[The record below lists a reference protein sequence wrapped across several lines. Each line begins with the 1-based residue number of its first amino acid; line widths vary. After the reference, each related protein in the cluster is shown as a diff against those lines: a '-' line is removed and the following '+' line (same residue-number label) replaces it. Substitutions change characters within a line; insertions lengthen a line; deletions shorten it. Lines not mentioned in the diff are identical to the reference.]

1 MKMPVL
7 TSVVIFVILLFW
19 FIKRSAK
26 KSRDEIEAFV
36 NRENEA
42 NSTRKQPID
51 GLPYIKIPEELFSI
65 KYSDSAKMQEVMR
78 SLNFLK
84 DKKILNLTGISNTDL
99 KLQYGAANLP
109 ELSECDER
117 YTLLVRTLQN
127 FAECLLEENSE
138 QDAVRVLE
146 FSVSTGCDA
155 LRSYTLLADYYS
167 KTGAFEKI
175 NELKEKAAGLN
186 SLTAPSIM
194 RMLETKSAA
203 PN

>member
-36 NRENEA
+36 NRENKA

-117 YTLLVRTLQN
+117 YTLLVRSLQS
-127 FAECLLEENSE
+127 FAECLSENGSE
-138 QDAVRVLE
+138 QEAIRILE
-146 FSVSTGCDA
+146 FSISTGSDI
-155 LRSYTLLADYYS
+155 LGSYTLLAGLYE
-167 KTGAFEKI
+167 KAGTPEKI
-175 NELKEKAAGLN
+175 NTLKEKAVSLN

-194 RMLETKSAA
+194 RMLEKAS
-203 PN
+203 PDS

>member
-36 NRENEA
+36 SRENEA
-42 NSTRKQPID
+42 NSARRQPID
-51 GLPYIKIPEELFSI
+51 DLPYIMIPEELFHI
-65 KYSDSAKMQEVMR
+65 KYNESVKMQEVMR
-78 SLNFLK
+78 NLDFLK

-99 KLQYGAANLP
+99 KLKYGAANLP

-117 YTLLVRTLQN
+117 YTLLVRSLQN
-127 FAECLLEENSE
+127 FAEYLSENGSE
-138 QDAVRVLE
+138 QDAIRILE
-146 FSVSTGCDA
+146 FSISTGSDI
-155 LRSYTLLADYYS
+155 LGSYTLLAGLYE
-167 KTGAFEKI
+167 KAGTPEKI
-175 NELKEKAAGLN
+175 NTLKEKAVSLN

-194 RMLETKSAA
+194 RMLEKAA
-203 PN
+203 TPD

>member
-42 NSTRKQPID
+42 NATRRQPID
-51 GLPYIKIPEELFSI
+51 GLPYIEIPEELFQI
-65 KYSDSAKMQEVMR
+65 KYNESAKMQEVMR
-78 SLNFLK
+78 SLDFLK

-99 KLQYGAANLP
+99 KLKYGAANLS

-117 YTLLVRTLQN
+117 YTLLVRSLQS
-127 FAECLLEENSE
+127 FAECLSEAGNE
-138 QDAVRVLE
+138 QDAIKVLE
-146 FSVSTGCDA
+146 FSISTGSDA
-155 LRSYTLLADYYS
+155 LGSYTLLTKLYS
-167 KTGAFEKI
+167 KAGAPEKI
-175 NELKEKAAGLN
+175 ENLKEKAAGLN
-186 SLTAPSIM
+186 SLTAPSII
-194 RMLETKSAA
+194 RMLEKATA
-203 PN
+203 PAT

>member
-7 TSVVIFVILLFW
+7 TSVVIFIILLFW

-42 NSTRKQPID
+42 NTTRKQPID
-51 GLPYIKIPEELFSI
+51 DLPYIKIPEELFLI
-65 KYSDSAKMQEVMR
+65 EYTDCAKMQEVMR
-78 SLNFLK
+78 NLDFLK
-84 DKKILNLTGISNTDL
+84 DKRILNLTGISNTDL

-117 YTLLVRTLQN
+117 YTLLVRNLQN
-127 FAECLLEENSE
+127 FAECLSDDGDE
-138 QDAVRVLE
+138 QSAIKILE
-146 FSVSTGCDA
+146 FSISTGSDA
-155 LRSYTLLADYYS
+155 LGSYSLLTKLYEKAG
-167 KTGAFEKI
+167 TPEKI
-175 NELKEKAAGLN
+175 NALKEKAAGLN

-194 RMLETKSAA
+194 RMLEKATDT
-203 PN
+203 PI